1 MLRQHLNSCQIRY
14 ILILALNICKDLLGL
29 SECDSSTQ
37 FKNTSSEAIF
47 RRERGGIEIDYF
59 LILAL
64 VESIVDV

>member
-14 ILILALNICKDLLGL
+14 ILILAPNICKDLLGL
-29 SECDSSTQ
+29 SECDSSAQ

-47 RRERGGIEIDYF
+47 RREGGGIEIDYF